1 MKVKHIFFAILVT
14 VLALVTQ
21 SVFGAVDTA
30 KIDEVRNK
38 EVLNNED
45 LEIIDEFV
53 AEAVQ
58 DLLESRDFTSV
69 AKTRTVILSRRSTQG
84 QYAEQ
89 FSESTYKYISEAL
102 RTAGELTPE
111 DYKHKMLL
119 NLLVL
124 VDELED
130 VRLANLAVGMVK
142 NENALVCYWA
152 VHCIT
157 NPSIIEQLNSDT
169 AANQRLAAEI
179 VEQLKNLVDE
189 CGPETMVLM
198 AKFAAEVD
206 ISGGEDLLLRIADM
220 RISKYA
226 DWTVDYELLD
236 ATVLRL
242 LCDGIFSG
250 NMNKSA
256 VGRRFGQLYSYAIQR
271 YVKGKEILSVAQ
283 KSQLASVLVETE
295 KSCISR
301 LMGRPQAVIK
311 KAIEQNDYNT
321 LLQEHSRLLGDE
333 IRVGQL
339 SLKLSFD
346 YGKTGNGIKRT
357 TPLVLPEPPK
367 ELIIEY

>member
-1 MKVKHIFFAILVT
+1 M
-14 VLALVTQ
+14 
-21 SVFGAVDTA
+21 
-30 KIDEVRNK
+30 
-38 EVLNNED
+38 
-45 LEIIDEFV
+45 
-53 AEAVQ
+53 
-58 DLLESRDFTSV
+58 
-69 AKTRTVILSRRSTQG
+69 
-84 QYAEQ
+84 
-89 FSESTYKYISEAL
+89 
-102 RTAGELTPE
+102 
-111 DYKHKMLL
+111 
-119 NLLVL
+119 
-124 VDELED
+124 
-130 VRLANLAVGMVK
+130 
-142 NENALVCYWA
+142 
-152 VHCIT
+152 
-157 NPSIIEQLNSDT
+157 NSDE

-206 ISGGEDLLLRIADM
+206 ISGGEDLLLQIADM

-256 VGRRFGQLYSYAIQR
+256 VGRRFGQLYSYVIQR
-271 YVKGKEILSVAQ
+271 YVKGKELLSAAQ

-295 KSCISR
+295 KSCIGR

-311 KAIEQNDYNT
+311 KAIEQDDYNT

-339 SLKLSFD
+339 ALKLSFD
-346 YGKTGNGIKRT
+346 YGKTGSGIKRT
-357 TPLVLPEPPK
+357 TPLVLPEPP
-367 ELIIEY
+367 EPEYPTED